1 MFFEGPL
8 FPCIFV
14 MSTKNMGRHTRRAS
28 SLLISAISGGAVFPP
43 IQGAI
48 ADKHG
53 TLCIPAFA
61 YTAAFGFFLWFRH
74 GAHFNRRHEELAK
87 VEPVLEAVGRTSMGL
102 HAPRE
107 KSGLD
112 ESPAGQSYELRV
124 DELKEKVS

>member
-1 MFFEGPL
+1 GPL

-53 TLCIPAFA
+53 TRISFAVCMPAFA

-74 GAHFNRRHEELAK
+74 GAHFNLRQEPMAK
-87 VEPVLEAVGRTSMGL
+87 MEPAVEAVGRTSIGL
-102 HAPRE
+102 HPHSSHE
-107 KSGLD
+107 KDGFDGTLHH
-112 ESPAGQSYELRV
+112 EVRV
-124 DELKEKVS
+124 DEMKEKV